1 MKNLIQRRYL
11 LWDTVQPRILAVS
24 VAHQSVVFFTFAGS
38 LFIPLMVKLHD
49 SPLSSPEAGSIGYQF
64 TLIAMR
70 SIIFP
75 DVGIRSSVLG
85 KKLRKPVRLFK
96 PTRSSTAAVRTSR
109 LLLRRNSSIVGT
121 SQKLNHRQLIYLGF
135 NVVLKFEVSITTRAF
150 VANVCRGATA
160 P

>member
-1 MKNLIQRRYL
+1 
-11 LWDTVQPRILAVS
+11 
-24 VAHQSVVFFTFAGS
+24 
-38 LFIPLMVKLHD
+38 
-49 SPLSSPEAGSIGYQF
+49 
-64 TLIAMR
+64 MR

-96 PTRSSTAAVRTSR
+96 PTSSSTAAARTSR
-109 LLLRRNSSIVGT
+109 LLLHRNSSIVRT

-135 NVVLKFEVSITTRAF
+135 NVVLKFVVSTSITTRAF
-150 VANVCRGATA
+150 VANVCSGATA